1 MINQSHVYWMPE
13 HKNQILK
20 ESNYTKMSYRI

>member
-1 MINQSHVYWMPE
+1 MIKHSHVYLMPNY
-13 HKNQILK
+13 KNQILK